1 MFYGI
6 LVAQGVRITWKME
19 GIYVVRFWEKS
30 VYRKINV
37 KSVF

>member
-6 LVAQGVRITWKME
+6 LVAQGVHITWKME
-19 GIYVVRFWEKS
+19 GIYAVRFQEKS